1 MNFSGFAVAVTSPHV
16 VPRGGASVLS
26 TCPAGVLTSRLV
38 PIPARVTMTWNG
50 G

>member
-1 MNFSGFAVAVTSPHV
+1 MNSRGFAVAVTSPHV

-26 TCPAGVLTSRLV
+26 TCPAGVLTSRWV
-38 PIPARVTMTWNG
+38 PGWVTMTWNG